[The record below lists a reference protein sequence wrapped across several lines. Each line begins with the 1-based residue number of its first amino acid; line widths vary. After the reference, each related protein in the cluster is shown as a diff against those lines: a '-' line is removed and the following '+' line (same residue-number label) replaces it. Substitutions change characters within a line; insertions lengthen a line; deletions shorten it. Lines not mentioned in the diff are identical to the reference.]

1 MKQLIVFCLFFQ
13 MLSVSAFAQQY
24 KYHVV
29 KQGETIHS
37 IAQEYNTTKEALF
50 QLNPDARS
58 GIQLDSKIVVPVG
71 QVLKEE
77 ELEFQTHRVKRR
89 ETLFSLSQQYGVS
102 EADIKRYNRHL
113 YSEELRRGED
123 VRIPVNLPPKQE
135 KKQQYVTEEPRNN
148 PLNLSSREHVVLPR
162 EGKYGIARKYNISV
176 EELERLNPNIVELHP
191 GTVLVIAPRGE
202 DSKAERALYQYYLV
216 KPKETLFSL
225 TKQLGITS
233 DSLINLNPALA
244 DGLKAGM
251 VLKIPSME
259 PVEVEPYMEDA
270 IVNLEDRIRNYDTR
284 TLAVMLP
291 FQLDRIEVTD
301 TASNVQDQILRDGVM
316 RLSLDFYSGVLMAID
331 SAKALG
337 ISTEVRLY
345 DTRANANQASML
357 VNTNS
362 FHDVDV
368 VIGPLLQSTAEA
380 VAAKLERD
388 DIPVIS
394 PLTKRESNGLG
405 NFIQTRPTDEMLSDA
420 MISYIADNLGE
431 RNLVT
436 IVDSDW
442 GAKQRELRSTF
453 PASRTVQPKES
464 SYVDPKQLENVLI
477 EGQENWV
484 ILDSDKVSI
493 LSNATSYLNAMRNK
507 YNITLF
513 TTNKNNGFDSDDI
526 SNYHLRNLNFHYPSV
541 DREFTYDPNNSFVT
555 AYEEQYGMIPN
566 TYAVRGFDITYDAL
580 LRLAYSEEYIDSLQE
595 EMTTQYVENKF
606 DYRAKQTGGYL
617 NGAVYIMAYEQD
629 MTLKVMR

>member
-1 MKQLIVFCLFFQ
+1 
-13 MLSVSAFAQQY
+13 MLGVSAFAQQY

-29 KQGETIHS
+29 KKGETIHS

-50 QLNPDARS
+50 ELNPDARS
-58 GIQLDSKIVVPVG
+58 GIQLDSKIVVPLG
-71 QVLKEE
+71 QVVKEE
-77 ELEFQTHRVKRR
+77 QVDFRTHRVKRR
-89 ETLFSLSQQYGVS
+89 ETLFSLSQQYGIS

-123 VRIPVNLPPKQE
+123 IRIPINLPPKQE
-135 KKQQYVTEEPRNN
+135 KKQQYVTGEPRNN
-148 PLNLSSREHVVLPR
+148 PLNLSPREHVVLPS

-176 EELERLNPNIVELHP
+176 EELERLNPNVEELHP

-202 DSKAERALYQYYLV
+202 ESKAERVLYQYYLV

-251 VLKIPSME
+251 VLKIPNME
-259 PVEVEPYMEDA
+259 PVDVEPYMEDA
-270 IVNLEDRIRNYDTR
+270 VVNLEDRIRNYDTH

-291 FQLDRIEVTD
+291 FQLDRIEITD
-301 TASNVQDQILRDGVM
+301 TISNVQDQILRDGVM

-331 SAKALG
+331 SAKTLG
-337 ISTEVRLY
+337 ISTDVRLY

-357 VNTNS
+357 VNANS
-362 FHDVDV
+362 FNDVDV

-388 DIPVIS
+388 GVPVIS

-405 NFIQTRPTDEMLSDA
+405 NFIQTRPTDEMLSEA
-420 MISYIADNLGE
+420 MISYISDNLEG

-453 PASRTVQPKES
+453 PASRVVQPRES
-464 SYVDPKQLENVLI
+464 SYVNPQQLESALI

-541 DREFTYDPNNSFVT
+541 DREFTYDPDNSFVA
-555 AYEEQYGMIPN
+555 AYKEQYGMIPN

-580 LRLAYSEEYIDSLQE
+580 LRLASSEEYIDSLEE

-606 DYRAKQTGGYL
+606 DYRKKQTGGYL
-617 NGAVYIMAYEQD
+617 NGAVYIMAYEDD

>member
-13 MLSVSAFAQQY
+13 MMGVSAFAQQY

-37 IAQEYNTTKEALF
+37 IAQEYNTTTEALF

-71 QVLKEE
+71 QVVKETQI
-77 ELEFQTHRVKRR
+77 EFQTHRVKRR
-89 ETLFSLSQQYGVS
+89 ETLFSLSQQYGIS
-102 EADIKRYNRHL
+102 EADIKRYNTHL

-123 VRIPVNLPPKQE
+123 IRIPVNLPPKQE
-135 KKQQYVTEEPRNN
+135 KKQQYVTGEPRNN
-148 PLNLSSREHVVLPR
+148 PLNLSPREHVVLPR

-176 EELERLNPNIVELHP
+176 EELEGLNPNVEELHP

-202 DSKAERALYQYYLV
+202 ELRTERDLYQYYLV

-259 PVEVEPYMEDA
+259 PVEVEPYLEEDV
-270 IVNLEDRIRNYDTR
+270 VNLEDRIRNYNTR
-284 TLAVMLP
+284 TLAIMLP

-301 TASNVQDQILRDGVM
+301 SASNVQAQILRDGMM

-331 SAKALG
+331 SAKTLG
-337 ISTEVRLY
+337 ISTDVRLY

-357 VNTNS
+357 VNANS
-362 FHDVDV
+362 FNEVDV

-380 VAAKLERD
+380 VATKLEHSGV
-388 DIPVIS
+388 PVIS

-405 NFIQTRPTDEMLSDA
+405 NFIQTRPTDEMLSEA
-420 MISYIADNLGE
+420 MISYISDNLEG

-442 GAKQRELRSTF
+442 GTKQRELRSTF
-453 PASRTVQPKES
+453 PASRVVQPRES
-464 SYVDPKQLENVLI
+464 SYVNPQELESALI

-513 TTNKNNGFDSDDI
+513 TTNRNNGFDSDDI
-526 SNYHLRNLNFHYPSV
+526 SNYHLRNLKFHYPSV
-541 DREFTYDPNNSFVT
+541 DREFTYDPDNSFIV
-555 AYEEQYGMIPN
+555 AYKKQYGMIPN

-580 LRLAYSEEYIDSLQE
+580 LRLASSEEYIDSLEE

-606 DYRAKQTGGYL
+606 DYRKKQTGGYL
-617 NGAVYIMAYEQD
+617 NGAVYIMAYEDD